1 MGEDTIPFFEN
12 EIKDTMQGIIKV
24 VGVGGGGCNA
34 VRNMHKEG
42 VEGVT
47 FAACNTDSQSLKGS
61 PVPVKLLMGEGLGAG
76 GDPEIGK
83 SEAEKSLDSLRNI
96 LSDGTKMVFITASM
110 GGGTGTGSA
119 PVVAKVAKELNLLTV
134 GVVTIPFYFEK
145 KQKIVKALKGVDEL
159 RKYVDAILII
169 NNERLCDVYSD
180 SDISLK
186 EAFGRADNILKDAV
200 KGISELI
207 TVHSEGSIN
216 LDFRDVE
223 ATLKDGGG
231 AIMAMGRAS
240 GDHRVE
246 KAILDALN
254 SPLLYG
260 NDIGK
265 AKRILFN
272 IYASDEHPI
281 FVREMQE
288 IDDFFDQLDPNIS
301 VIWGTS
307 TDDSLGEDAK
317 VTILAT
323 GLEDDMRKEV
333 KSNVHRTDDD
343 FYEDLIPML
352 YKPAKQPTPA
362 KVLAQEPTFEVTPAP
377 EPEPAVEEP
386 QVEEPKVEEIPEPEP
401 EKLVGQL
408 QAEGRTDL
416 LLHAIGVPLLEELRI
431 EAAKGRLSR
440 LVITKDYRFILEDYQ
455 KEVELQ
461 PVHKAVYL
469 LFLAHP
475 EGIEFKRLADYRDE
489 LLRYYMATGKMLDK
503 EKVIESVDHLVN
515 PLDNAINEKCSRI
528 KKVFLSMVDEYSASY
543 YFISS
548 HTLKHI
554 QGSSRIWYERLKVIT
569 LPRDLVIWQK

>member
-1 MGEDTIPFFEN
+1 MGEDIIQFDG
-12 EIKDTMQGIIKV
+12 IKDTMQGIIKV
-24 VGVGGGGCNA
+24 IGVGGGGCNA
-34 VRNMHKEG
+34 VRNMFNEG

-47 FAACNTDSQSLKGS
+47 YAACNTDSQSLKGS
-61 PVPVKLLMGEGLGAG
+61 PVPVKVLMGEGLGAG
-76 GDPEIGK
+76 GNPEIGK
-83 SEAEKSLDSLRNI
+83 SEAEKSSDLLREIMN
-96 LSDGTKMVFITASM
+96 DGTKMVFVTASM

-119 PVVAKVAKELNLLTV
+119 PVVAQVAKEMGLLTV
-134 GVVTIPFYFEK
+134 GVVTIPFYFERK
-145 KQKIVKALKGVDEL
+145 PKIIQALKGVDEL
-159 RKYVDAILII
+159 RKYVDAMLII

-180 SDISLK
+180 SEISLK

-223 ATLKDGGG
+223 ATMKDGGG

-246 KAILDALN
+246 KAILSALD

-323 GLEDDMRKEV
+323 GLEDDIRKEV
-333 KSNVHRTDDD
+333 QENVHRDDDD
-343 FYEDLIPML
+343 FYEDLINRL
-352 YKPAKQPTPA
+352 YKPAKKK
-362 KVLAQEPTFEVTPAP
+362 KVGEVITQAELEFEVEKAP
-377 EPEPAVEEP
+377 EPEPA
-386 QVEEPKVEEIPEPEP
+386 KAPEP
-401 EKLVGQL
+401 
-408 QAEGRTDL
+408 
-416 LLHAIGVPLLEELRI
+416 
-431 EAAKGRLSR
+431 
-440 LVITKDYRFILEDYQ
+440 
-455 KEVELQ
+455 
-461 PVHKAVYL
+461 AV
-469 LFLAHP
+469 P
-475 EGIEFKRLADYRDE
+475 EGDSESTTTETDSDTTSDE
-489 LLRYYMATGKMLDK
+489 DVWNTDDEAPIAPTMVSKW
-503 EKVIESVDHLVN
+503 
-515 PLDNAINEKCSRI
+515 
-528 KKVFLSMVDEYSASY
+528 KKWLN
-543 YFISS
+543 
-548 HTLKHI
+548 
-554 QGSSRIWYERLKVIT
+554 
-569 LPRDLVIWQK
+569 DLMKDVTE

>member
-1 MGEDTIPFFEN
+1 MGEDIIQFDG
-12 EIKDTMQGIIKV
+12 IKDTMQGIIKV
-24 VGVGGGGCNA
+24 IGVGGGGCNA
-34 VRNMHKEG
+34 VRNMYNEG

-47 FAACNTDSQSLKGS
+47 YAACNTDSQSLKGS
-61 PVPVKLLMGEGLGAG
+61 PVPVKVLMGEGLGAG
-76 GDPEIGK
+76 GNPEIGK
-83 SEAEKSLDSLRNI
+83 SEAEKSSDLLREIMN
-96 LSDGTKMVFITASM
+96 DGTKMVFVTASM

-119 PVVAKVAKELNLLTV
+119 PVVAQVAKEMGLLTV
-134 GVVTIPFYFEK
+134 GVVTIPFYFERK
-145 KQKIVKALKGVDEL
+145 PKIIQALKGVDEL
-159 RKYVDAILII
+159 RKYVDAMLII

-180 SDISLK
+180 SEISLK

-223 ATLKDGGG
+223 ATMKDGGG

-246 KAILDALN
+246 KAILSALD

-323 GLEDDMRKEV
+323 GLEDDIRKEV
-333 KSNVHRTDDD
+333 QENVHRDDDD
-343 FYEDLIPML
+343 FYEDLINRL
-352 YKPAKQPTPA
+352 YKPAKKKKVGEVITQAA
-362 KVLAQEPTFEVTPAP
+362 KKKKVGEVITQAELEFEVEPAP
-377 EPEPAVEEP
+377 EVEPAEKPEPAV
-386 QVEEPKVEEIPEPEP
+386 
-401 EKLVGQL
+401 
-408 QAEGRTDL
+408 
-416 LLHAIGVPLLEELRI
+416 
-431 EAAKGRLSR
+431 
-440 LVITKDYRFILEDYQ
+440 
-455 KEVELQ
+455 
-461 PVHKAVYL
+461 
-469 LFLAHP
+469 P
-475 EGIEFKRLADYRDE
+475 EGDSESTTTEPDSDTTSDE
-489 LLRYYMATGKMLDK
+489 DVWNTDDEAPIAPTMVSKW
-503 EKVIESVDHLVN
+503 
-515 PLDNAINEKCSRI
+515 
-528 KKVFLSMVDEYSASY
+528 KKWLN
-543 YFISS
+543 
-548 HTLKHI
+548 
-554 QGSSRIWYERLKVIT
+554 
-569 LPRDLVIWQK
+569 DLMKDVTE